1 MKGLRTSLIFLP
13 LFCIPAALGGLPGPS
28 YPAPRVIS
36 SNSSWV
42 AASWKN
48 VTTTLDQT
56 LNGGGMGKLASS
68 LLENTTFSMGMFSLH
83 DEGARS
89 LQYHHTALA
98 TLNGTVGAKSVDADT
113 IYRIASI
120 SKLITTY
127 AGMIVLNENDWNI
140 PLSEIFSGF
149 KEVVEKTA
157 PRFDAVQ
164 NIQWDKITIGDVAAQ
179 IGGIPRL
186 GIPVSA
192 DFLLTALSNPSVLD
206 TWGLPSPNYTEA
218 ITQYPCARDLVSGS
232 LANCSVQEY
241 AQGIASNPPRYSPAA
256 SPLYSDSGFFL
267 LAGALSK
274 LTGISMDD
282 LYHKSIFEP
291 LDLKNTLSKPPT
303 DPAVIART
311 VIPKTLAVELLDVPI
326 TTPSGGIYSTINDL
340 AKIGTSILN
349 STLLPTDKTNR
360 WMKPVSFTGDLRYA
374 VGRPW
379 EIYRYVHQDSGVVTD
394 IYTKLGDSGDYCGL
408 LVLVPDF
415 DLGFT
420 ILGASS
426 LGVHTQA
433 VQLITDFLIDSIM
446 PALVT
451 QAQREAATNLA
462 GTYTPEDKN
471 LNTTLTLSVPTSPK
485 SPPGLVISEWIS
497 NGTDIR
503 NRLTTT
509 LVDLIPHVP
518 VRAANPNMVR
528 LVPTIQDVAN
538 SGQIAFQAET
548 VNPTGPVTGHLF
560 SRMYDVGDWAGTI
573 DQLTYQAIPI
583 DEFVFHVDKKT
594 GKANAVTPSAYH
606 VKLERRKSTT
616 RRQA

>member
-1 MKGLRTSLIFLP
+1 MKGLRTSLILLP
-13 LFCIPAALGGLPGPS
+13 LYCIPAALGGLPGPS

-157 PRFDAVQ
+157 PSFDAVQ

-186 GIPVSA
+186 GIPISA
-192 DFLLTALSNPSVLD
+192 DFLLTALSNPSVLG

-218 ITQYPCARDLVSGS
+218 ITQYPCARYLVSGS

-282 LYHKSIFEP
+282 LYRKSIFEP

-426 LGVHTQA
+426 LSVHTQA

-462 GTYTPEDKN
+462 GTYAPKDKN
-471 LNTTLTLSVPTSPK
+471 LNTTLTLSVPTSSK

-497 NGTDIR
+497 NGTDIGKL
-503 NRLTTT
+503 LTTT

-573 DQLTYQAIPI
+573 DQLTYEAIPI
-583 DEFVFHVDKKT
+583 DELVFHVDKKT

-616 RRQA
+616 HRQT

>member
-379 EIYRYVHQDSGVVTD
+379 EIYRYVHQDSGVVTV

-462 GTYTPEDKN
+462 GTYTPKDKN

>member
-13 LFCIPAALGGLPGPS
+13 LYCIPAALGSLPGPS

-379 EIYRYVHQDSGVVTD
+379 EIYRYVHQDSDVVTD